1 MANSSIFFPNTP
13 QIDCSPGFRGSGVLA
28 RLRFRLS
35 LFTLSLFLLAGLFG
49 NASYAA
55 DTAADVRVL
64 IDVSGSMK
72 LNDPNNLRRPA
83 VDLLVKLLPE
93 GATAGVWAFG
103 EQVNML
109 IPHKPVDDSW
119 RKNAQRQA
127 AKINSV
133 ALFTN
138 IGGALEKSAY
148 DLDKLQAGAN
158 TSIILLT
165 DGMVDISK
173 NPAENDAAKQ
183 GILREFLPKAAAAGV
198 AIHTIAL
205 SENADTRLMERLA
218 METNG
223 IAAVANSAEDLM
235 KIFLQALDESAP
247 SEQVPLNDN
256 KFIIDSSVEEFT
268 ALIFHASGAKGA
280 GLQGP
285 DKTLYDA
292 NTVHSDSKWFAAAKY
307 DLVTI
312 QRPLEGEWQ
321 IRGDVDPD
329 NRVTVVSDLS
339 LEVNRL
345 PKNVFPG
352 SIPDMTAVLTE
363 EGKVVTRADF
373 LNLLDVSVV
382 VEGLDSGKKWRK
394 SLSEDKAVPADGQ
407 YSASLSMLRAP
418 GRYEVIIEID
428 GKTFQRKHKQLITVR
443 DAFGLSLTESSA
455 AGFPELLVTL
465 QGRELSLNYESVQ
478 ALATIKK
485 PSGRSQIKGLLK
497 SADRDWELRYDG
509 LAEAGEYRIS
519 VSLSGQ
525 YADGGDF
532 SMQLPE
538 ALFAY
543 NMDKVASISPPMPAA
558 IPDPVAPPVASEP
571 VASEPVASEQGQDED
586 LSQQEA
592 FPSWLLYGGLVLG
605 NLLIA
610 GLAFLAYRVVKGSG
624 KSALLEDE
632 EDSADL
638 SEAAPEDDVSFD
650 DLLAGDVPGTAE
662 ESDQGDDDLGPSA
675 EDMLADFADEIIEIA
690 PDKDD

>member
-1 MANSSIFFPNTP
+1 MANFSIFCSAI
-13 QIDCSPGFRGSGVLA
+13 QIACSPGHKGRRALTRLWLFFSLVMFSGIL
-28 RLRFRLS
+28 
-35 LFTLSLFLLAGLFG
+35 G

-55 DTAADVRVL
+55 GKAADVRVL

-109 IPHKPVDDSW
+109 IPHKPVNDAW

-127 AKINSV
+127 GKINSV

-138 IGGALEKSAY
+138 IGGALQKSAY
-148 DLDKLQAGAN
+148 DLDKVQPGDN

-173 NPAENDAAKQ
+173 NPAENDVAKQ
-183 GILREFLPKAAAAGV
+183 RILRDFLPQAAAAGV

-205 SENADTRLMERLA
+205 SKNADTRLMERLA

-268 ALIFHASGAKGA
+268 ALIFHAVGAGSGGKGA

-285 DKTLYDA
+285 DNTLYDV
-292 NTVHSDSKWFAAAKY
+292 NTAQNDSKWFAAENY

-321 IRGDVDPD
+321 IQGDVDPD

-363 EGKVVTRADF
+363 EGEVVTRADF
-373 LNLLDVSVV
+373 LNLLDVSVL

-394 SLSEDKAVPADGQ
+394 SLSKGSAVPVDGE
-407 YSASLSMLRAP
+407 YSASLSMLRAA
-418 GRYEVIIEID
+418 GRYEVTIEID

-455 AGFPELLVTL
+455 SGLPELVVTL
-465 QGRELSLNYESVQ
+465 QGRESSLNYDSVQ

-525 YADGGDF
+525 YLDGSDF

-543 NMDKVASISPPMPAA
+543 QMDKVAAVSPPPPAA
-558 IPDPVAPPVASEP
+558 IPAPVAPPKAPESITEDP
-571 VASEPVASEQGQDED
+571 EESSDEVMEE
-586 LSQQEA
+586 EA
-592 FPSWLLYGGLVLG
+592 FPSWLLYSGLVLG

-624 KSALLEDE
+624 KSELLDDE
-632 EDSADL
+632 EVSADL
-638 SEAAPEDDVSFD
+638 TATTAGPEDDVSFD
-650 DLLAGDVPGTAE
+650 DLLAGDIPGTAE
-662 ESDQGDDDLGPSA
+662 ESEEADDDLGPSA